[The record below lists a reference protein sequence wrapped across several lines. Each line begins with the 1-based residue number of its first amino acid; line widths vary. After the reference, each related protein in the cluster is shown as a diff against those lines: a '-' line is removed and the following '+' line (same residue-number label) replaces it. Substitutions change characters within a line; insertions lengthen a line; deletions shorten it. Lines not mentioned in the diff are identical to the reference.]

1 MKFDD
6 LDMQILRIFL
16 QDEDNLTTSDVAKF
30 IFKPKNRDAL
40 IKKTNLIDYR
50 MKKLAKDNIITF
62 EIENGIRYYCL
73 IEEKFTFG
81 ESYLTVNGKQ
91 IETGLAITYKL
102 PDNNYIIKFLE
113 EEDVQ

>member
-6 LDMQILRIFL
+6 LNMQILRFFL
-16 QDEDNLTTSDVAKF
+16 QSEETLTTSDVAKF
-30 IFKPKNRDAL
+30 IFKPKNRDEL

-50 MKKLAKDNIITF
+50 MKQMAKNKIITF

-73 IEEKFTFG
+73 IEENFTYG

-113 EEDVQ
+113 EEDVS